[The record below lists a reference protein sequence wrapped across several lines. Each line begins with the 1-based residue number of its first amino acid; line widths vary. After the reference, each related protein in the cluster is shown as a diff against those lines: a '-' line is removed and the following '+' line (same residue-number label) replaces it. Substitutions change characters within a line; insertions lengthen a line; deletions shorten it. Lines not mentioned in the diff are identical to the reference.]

1 MSVCRKLTVRAF
13 PAHAATLKL
22 GSHPTKVA
30 LLENCWVRREI
41 ASLERA
47 FLLASAEVFIE
58 LSLNTMMFSKYA
70 NAICWHRTCT
80 RREKVVQSHYWIRP
94 GVLVKNS
101 SILMH

>member
-30 LLENCWVRREI
+30 LRENCWVRREI

-58 LSLNTMMFSKYA
+58 LSLHTMMLSNYA
-70 NAICWHRTCT
+70 NAIRWHGTCT
-80 RREKVVQSHYWIRP
+80 SMAKVGQNHYWTRP
-94 GVLVKNS
+94 RSVVKKS
-101 SILMH
+101 SSCMH